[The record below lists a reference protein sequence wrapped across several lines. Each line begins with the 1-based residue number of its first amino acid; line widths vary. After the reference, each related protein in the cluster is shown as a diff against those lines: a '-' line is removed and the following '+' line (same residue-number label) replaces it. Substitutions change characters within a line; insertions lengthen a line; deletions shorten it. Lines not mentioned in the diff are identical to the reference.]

1 MQLLE
6 VRKILEVE
14 IATLAATR
22 ATAEDIAEIRKALN
36 KMVEDVNAGEVG
48 DVADAEFHFA
58 VVKAAHNPILVTLI
72 NTISDLMTNTV
83 RFSRQKIFLT
93 GNISNQLY
101 ESHCSIF
108 QAIVD
113 KEPARAGSLMHDH
126 LTMVEKLMLQLKHE
140 GVTQLT
146 KFKETSLENNIKIDC
161 GFPS

>member
-1 MQLLE
+1 M
-6 VRKILEVE
+6 E
-14 IATLAATR
+14 IATLAAVR
-22 ATAEDIAEIRKALN
+22 ATPEDIEEIRSALN
-36 KMVEDVNAGEVG
+36 KMVEEVNAGEVG

-72 NTISDLMTNTV
+72 HTISDLLANTL

-101 ESHCSIF
+101 DLHCSIF

-113 KEPARAGSLMHDH
+113 KAPKRAGNLMYKH
-126 LTMVEKLMLQLKHE
+126 LTMVEKLMLELKQE

-146 KFKETSLENNIKIDC
+146 KFKGTPSKNEIKIDC